1 MLFNLSNAEIY
12 GLAGFLGPA
21 THCTFR
27 VYEPGDP
34 VVALKILIL
43 APTVALVLVRHPA
56 SWTFILP
63 LRFLFTY
70 GLCTILSVLAYRLS
84 PFHPLTSYP
93 GPILFKLS
101 KIPGMWYSWTGK
113 QHHVLKA
120 MHDQYGTVVRT
131 GPNEVSII
139 EEEAVPLVFGASG
152 LQKGQ
157 YYLARKD
164 PNAPGNLIVLTG
176 ESHANRRRLWN
187 RGMGSEAMKDYD
199 LIIHRRAEQLVDK
212 LEGLTGRVVDLAAWF
227 GYYAFD
233 FMGDMCFGGGYEML
247 HDAADTSDHWGVLE
261 RFITTAGVISHV
273 PWASQTIQ
281 KIPFLKKDLVK
292 MRSYAVQV
300 ASKRYADGSRTK
312 DLWYHLSDEAGH
324 EKAKPAFRDVI
335 ADGALAIVAGTDTT
349 ASALTTLMYFL
360 CRYPECYRKVQEE
373 VDMVFPRSAD
383 TMDATKHSEL
393 VYLQACLQ
401 ESLRLCPPVP
411 TGGPRQVPSDEGR
424 IICGRYFP
432 PGTQIYVPAY
442 PLQRDPRY
450 FDQPNDFIPE
460 RWIGYPTSSSLAIS
474 WNHSAAAPLTL
485 GTPTASPTSLIGTTS
500 IPVPRP
506 SSPYTAYTPSPFTN
520 ARIIK
525 DPLAYIPF
533 SYGPANCVGKM
544 LAKREILMVI
554 PTLMRRFELE
564 FADKDGAWR
573 DQWVNDLPD
582 HFITTKIPLLMR
594 LVLRDGKREASL
606 PP

>member
-1 MLFNLSNAEIY
+1 MQRST
-12 GLAGFLGPA
+12 PSWS
-21 THCTFR
+21 TFR
-27 VYEPGDP
+27 LVCEWFYSS
-34 VVALKILIL
+34 VVSEILTTYLQTRIAETL
-43 APTVALVLVRHPA
+43 SSCSDRWPQA
-56 SWTFILP
+56 ST
-63 LRFLFTY
+63 
-70 GLCTILSVLAYRLS
+70 
-84 PFHPLTSYP
+84 
-93 GPILFKLS
+93 
-101 KIPGMWYSWTGK
+101 
-113 QHHVLKA
+113 Q
-120 MHDQYGTVVRT
+120 
-131 GPNEVSII
+131 
-139 EEEAVPLVFGASG
+139 
-152 LQKGQ
+152 
-157 YYLARKD
+157 
-164 PNAPGNLIVLTG
+164 
-176 ESHANRRRLWN
+176 RRRKNHLWKV
-187 RGMGSEAMKDYD
+187 SAISFPCE
-199 LIIHRRAEQLVDK
+199 I
-212 LEGLTGRVVDLAAWF
+212 
-227 GYYAFD
+227 
-233 FMGDMCFGGGYEML
+233 
-247 HDAADTSDHWGVLE
+247 HDAL
-261 RFITTAGVISHV
+261 
-273 PWASQTIQ
+273 
-281 KIPFLKKDLVK
+281 
-292 MRSYAVQV
+292 
-300 ASKRYADGSRTK
+300 
-312 DLWYHLSDEAGH
+312 H
-324 EKAKPAFRDVI
+324 ELP
-335 ADGALAIVAGTDTT
+335 
-349 ASALTTLMYFL
+349 
-360 CRYPECYRKVQEE
+360 
-373 VDMVFPRSAD
+373 
-383 TMDATKHSEL
+383 
-393 VYLQACLQ
+393 
-401 ESLRLCPPVP
+401 
-411 TGGPRQVPSDEGR
+411 
-424 IICGRYFP
+424 RYFP